1 MKKLT
6 FLLTFFTYQMLFAQS
21 EKTVSS
27 HFSNNNISFSLA
39 PTFGH
44 SSVVPSATSSAIK
57 GTRLLGFQTQL
68 TYMHKFDDNLSF
80 ELGAGFGTMQN
91 GFEFNFD
98 RNKYFFLSRN
108 TDNVLLNHNFT
119 YLYIPA
125 KAYYY
130 IPFSD
135 KRKLFASVGTN
146 FNIFLLDGSNY
157 RFNDL
162 DENGKSFDLV
172 STRFEINEANRNFLT
187 LGFGT
192 ERALRRRNAIRWNLE
207 FQLGFKKI
215 TNTAQVIQPDRTYAS
230 EQFFTRGSVVKLGC
244 AYVFSNK
251 KESNVIPKAKFFHA
265 QKGDITFSI
274 DLGLNGTFRNINDP
288 QKLISYKTQ
297 FIQAGGKATV
307 EYFYANNRSVG
318 LNIRRSTQSENFSQN
333 DGRSRSVGG
342 SSEATSYGMSHQWYK
357 GLGKR
362 FFWKTGIGA
371 SLTIEKMAH
380 IGGGHGGSSNAAYF
394 QYAKRSTGN
403 FVLLDLNQSLE
414 FNLSPALRLCLDA
427 QYSQGTTKAYLY
439 DFDMH
444 LTKDAYQ
451 FQGFSR
457 GSNLGLSLGLKAN
470 LGFLRR

>member
-6 FLLTFFTYQMLFAQS
+6 FLLSFFTYQILFAQS

-68 TYMHKFDDNLSF
+68 TYMYRFDENLSL

-98 RNKYFFLSRN
+98 QNKYSFLPDYINRFP
-108 TDNVLLNHNFT
+108 FT
-119 YLYIPA
+119 SDFSYFYVPSQI
-125 KAYYY
+125 YYY
-130 IPFSD
+130 LPYSD
-135 KRKLFASVGTN
+135 KRKFFAHVGTN
-146 FNIFLLDGSNY
+146 FRLFLEDRIGGG
-157 RFNDL
+157 FQANDT
-162 DENGKSFDLV
+162 DNKSLKITDVDFDV
-172 STRFEINEANRNFLT
+172 RSANRNFLT

-215 TNTAQVIQPDRTYAS
+215 INQGTVIQPDRTYAS
-230 EQFFTRGSVVKLGC
+230 EQFFTRGSVAKLSC

-251 KESNVIPKAKFFHA
+251 RELETTQKAKFFHT
-265 QKGDITFSI
+265 QKGDIAFSV
-274 DLGLNGTFRNINDP
+274 DLGVNKTYKSITDP
-288 QKLISYKTQ
+288 QSRISAKTNFEQ
-297 FIQAGGKATV
+297 ISKKIML
-307 EYFYANNRSVG
+307 EYFYANNRSIG
-318 LNIRRSTQSENFSQN
+318 LNVRNSEEFDCFSEGN
-333 DGRSRSVGG
+333 GTSCGGRTGPI
-342 SSEATSYGMSHQWYK
+342 SYGLSHQWYK
-357 GLGKR
+357 ALAR
-362 FFWKTGIGA
+362 RLFWKTGIGA
-371 SLTIEKMAH
+371 SLTIEDKNDFS
-380 IGGGHGGSSNAAYF
+380 GGQSGSSNASYY
-394 QYAKRSTGN
+394 QYTKRRTGS
-403 FVLLDLNQSLE
+403 FALLDLNQSLE

-457 GSNLGLSLGLKAN
+457 GSNFGLSLGLKAN